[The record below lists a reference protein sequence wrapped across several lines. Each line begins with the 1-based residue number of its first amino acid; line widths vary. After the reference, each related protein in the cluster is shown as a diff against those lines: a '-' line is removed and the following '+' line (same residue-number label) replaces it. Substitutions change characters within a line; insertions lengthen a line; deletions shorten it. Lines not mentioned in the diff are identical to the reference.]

1 VKEKNYKWFFLLY
14 FPVIKIVVNKPT
26 DNVTGI
32 SSASFDETNFF
43 KWKTFIS
50 RKFFHRIEHQYPH
63 IKLKELHIVPR
74 FGKEKICVI

>member
-1 VKEKNYKWFFLLY
+1 VKEKDFFLLY

-43 KWKTFIS
+43 K
-50 RKFFHRIEHQYPH
+50 
-63 IKLKELHIVPR
+63 
-74 FGKEKICVI
+74 

>member
-1 VKEKNYKWFFLLY
+1 
-14 FPVIKIVVNKPT
+14 VVNKPT

-74 FGKEKICVI
+74 FGKENEYLVFFKNLCNIIRSIFLFV

>member
-1 VKEKNYKWFFLLY
+1 
-14 FPVIKIVVNKPT
+14 VVNKPT
-26 DNVTGI
+26 DNVIGI
-32 SSASFDETNFF
+32 SSASFDEINIY

-50 RKFFHRIEHQYPH
+50 QKFFQRIEHQYPQ

>member
-1 VKEKNYKWFFLLY
+1 MKEKDFFLLY